1 MDPEKV
7 EVVLSEH
14 VRLCGDLHDL
24 LVEEGKIMRN
34 SGAPPDEAF
43 LKKKA
48 EYLPVL
54 EKGLQLL
61 QKINEAEESFPR
73 GIGVLVEKARSE
85 IMKLLML
92 DKENERLLLKVSLPP
107 KMKEAY
113 TKVAPGRV
121 SKVYGQYAPK
131 TEA

>member
-14 VRLCGDLHDL
+14 IRLCGDLHEL
-24 LVEEGKIMRN
+24 LVDEGKIMRN
-34 SGAPPDEAF
+34 TGAPPDEDF
-43 LKKKA
+43 LQKKA

-61 QKINEAEESFPR
+61 QKINEEPESFPR
-73 GIGVLVEKARSE
+73 GISKLVEKARSE

-92 DKENERLLLKVSLPP
+92 DRENERLLLKVSLPP

-121 SKVYGQYAPK
+121 AKVYGQYVPK
-131 TEA
+131 SED

>member
-7 EVVLSEH
+7 EVIISEH

-34 SGAPPDEAF
+34 TGAPPDEEF
-43 LKKKA
+43 LKKKG
-48 EYLPVL
+48 EFLPVL

-61 QKINEAEESFPR
+61 QKINESPESFPR
-73 GIGVLVEKARSE
+73 NVSVHVEKARSE

-92 DKENERLLLKVSLPP
+92 DKENERLLNKVSLPP

-113 TKVAPGRV
+113 DKIAPGRV
-121 SKVYGQYAPK
+121 AKVYGQYVPK
-131 TEA
+131 SGD